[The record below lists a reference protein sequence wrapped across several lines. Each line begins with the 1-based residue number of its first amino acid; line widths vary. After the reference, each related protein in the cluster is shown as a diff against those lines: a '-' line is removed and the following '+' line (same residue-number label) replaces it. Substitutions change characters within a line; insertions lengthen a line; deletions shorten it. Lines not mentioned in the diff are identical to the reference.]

1 MNNSFNKKDRMCS
14 DRKAGNCDR
23 QKKNEAKQPGDVS
36 SLLGFALIY
45 IQSST
50 PFHTGPSFKKQHICP
65 DFEVMDELSRAMHGN
80 ESCYFLLTTCIH
92 QTNTAVIGSE
102 LVEMGGRTTEN
113 VLSSFSEKIGGQ
125 FKEYSPSQSR
135 RDNGGSLRAN
145 ENEEV
150 ETVSTLEVVGPG
162 RMELINEED

>member
-1 MNNSFNKKDRMCS
+1 MNVDEPSLLFMFFLANTLTMNNSFNKKDRMCS

-65 DFEVMDELSRAMHGN
+65 DFEVMDELSSAMHGN
-80 ESCYFLLTTCIH
+80 ESCYFLLTPCIH
-92 QTNTAVIGSE
+92 WVLEITNHMVPRNYIIVNMNS
-102 LVEMGGRTTEN
+102 LI
-113 VLSSFSEKIGGQ
+113 FIFKIH
-125 FKEYSPSQSR
+125 FM
-135 RDNGGSLRAN
+135 L
-145 ENEEV
+145 
-150 ETVSTLEVVGPG
+150 LE
-162 RMELINEED
+162 R

>member
-1 MNNSFNKKDRMCS
+1 MCS

-65 DFEVMDELSRAMHGN
+65 DFEVMDELSSAMHGN
-80 ESCYFLLTTCIH
+80 ESCYFLLTPCIH
-92 QTNTAVIGSE
+92 QVLEITNHMVPRNYIIVNMNSLILSLKFILCCWRDS
-102 LVEMGGRTTEN
+102 LVVKSACCSCRVQVSAPM
-113 VLSSFSEKIGGQ
+113 L
-125 FKEYSPSQSR
+125 
-135 RDNGGSLRAN
+135 GGSSHPIIPAPG
-145 ENEEV
+145 
-150 ETVSTLEVVGPG
+150 GPVPYSGLYVHLYTYG
-162 RMELINEED
+162 RHT